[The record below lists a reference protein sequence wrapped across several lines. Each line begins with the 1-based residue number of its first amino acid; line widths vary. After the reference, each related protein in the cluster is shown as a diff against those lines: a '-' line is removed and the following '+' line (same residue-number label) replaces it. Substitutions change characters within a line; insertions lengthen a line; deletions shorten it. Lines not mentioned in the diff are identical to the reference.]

1 MAKAIRI
8 LLYNGEQEWLD
19 AVMEDKEKAKAGAPI
34 KARGR
39 TIKELWRRVYGD
51 EERLEKPLRII
62 MRSAGQELEDEL
74 DRLQAGT
81 ERRSNQR
88 R

>member
-19 AVMEDKEKAKAGAPI
+19 AVMEDKEKAKEGAPL

-62 MRSAGQELEDEL
+62 MRSSGQELEDALKEVASG
-74 DRLQAGT
+74 RIT
-81 ERRSNQR
+81 
-88 R
+88 

>member
-8 LLYNGEQEWLD
+8 LLYNGEQEWLE
-19 AVMEDKEKAKAGAPI
+19 AVIGDERKAQPDKPLQH
-34 KARGR
+34 RGR

-62 MRSAGQELEDEL
+62 MRSSGQELEDALKEVASG
-74 DRLQAGT
+74 RIT
-81 ERRSNQR
+81 
-88 R
+88 